1 MIGRSAGRSRW
12 FALVLV
18 AFAIPVAAAWPEKAV
33 RVVVTAPPGGTIDFL
48 ARTLAPGLGRELGAT
63 VVIDNKGGASGILG
77 ADHVAKASPDGYTVL
92 LTDGAALAINASV
105 RQDLP
110 FTMMKDLVPVSLVAT
125 TPSMLSAHPSFPA
138 SSVRELVELARRDP
152 ATASYA
158 HPGVGTPHHLAGAL
172 LAKSAGVRLQ
182 HIPYKG
188 GGPMTADVVGG
199 QVPLLITGTLATMPH
214 VKAGKLKALAIGSR
228 QRNPLMPD
236 VPTFAEAGYPDVEAE
251 VFFSLFVP
259 AGVPAEVAPALARAL
274 AKTLSDPEVRR
285 KLEEQALVVVGST
298 ADELRAHFGRESKRW
313 GDLIRAERIV
323 LE

>member
-1 MIGRSAGRSRW
+1 MRVHLRLIT
-12 FALVLV
+12 VLLACAA
-18 AFAIPVAAAWPEKAV
+18 AFPGAHAAWPEKAV
-33 RVVVTAPPGGTIDFL
+33 RIVVTAPPGGTIDFL
-48 ARTLAPGLGRELGAT
+48 ARAIAPGLGRELGQN

-77 ADHVAKASPDGYTVL
+77 ADHVAKSPADGYTVL

-105 RQDLP
+105 RADLP
-110 FTMMKDLVPVSLVAT
+110 FTMMKDLLPVSLVAT
-125 TPSMLSAHPSFPA
+125 TPSMLSAHPSVA
-138 SSVRELVELARRDP
+138 TSSVRELAELARRDP
-152 ATASYA
+152 KSASYA
-158 HPGVGTPHHLAGAL
+158 HPGVGTPHHLVGLLFAKTAGI
-172 LAKSAGVRLQ
+172 RLE

-214 VKAGKLKALAIGSR
+214 VRAGRLKALAIGSR

-236 VPTFAEAGYPDVEAE
+236 VPTFGEAGYPDVESE

-259 AGVPAEVAPALARAL
+259 AGVPPDVAPALARAL
-274 AKTLSDPEVRR
+274 ARTLADPEVRR
-285 KLEEQALVVVGST
+285 KLEEQALVVVGSS
-298 ADELRAHFGRESKRW
+298 ADELRAHFARESKRW